1 MLNRSNL
8 RMLAVAL
15 ATSTTL
21 GACAGAGNLGN
32 VLGDVLGG
40 MGGGQQQA
48 GQVQGT
54 IIGVDTRAQAIGLQT
69 TNGQQVNLLYD
80 ANTQVIFENRNYPP
94 TALERGDRVTAR
106 VQQVSQGY
114 YTDVVQ
120 VTQSVSGSAGS
131 SGTSVTP
138 TGSVQQLEGTVQNVS
153 LADGSFTL
161 GLQGYGIVTVTLP
174 YNASRTEIE
183 RFQRLRRGQN
193 IRFYGVFI
201 NQTRIELRQFI

>member
-1 MLNRSNL
+1 MLNGRNF

-21 GACAGAGNLGN
+21 GACAGAGNLGS

-40 MGGGQQQA
+40 MGGQQQG

-54 IIGVDTRAQAIGLQT
+54 ILGVDTRAQAIGIQT

-80 ANTQVIFENRNYPP
+80 QNTQVVFENRNYPP

-106 VQQVSQGY
+106 IQQVQQGY
-114 YTDVVQ
+114 YTDMVQ
-120 VTQSVSGSAGS
+120 VTQSVSGSAGT
-131 SGTSVTP
+131 GVTP
-138 TGSVQQLEGTVQNVS
+138 TGSVQQLEGTVQSVS
-153 LADGSFTL
+153 LGEGSFTL

-183 RFQRLRRGQN
+183 RFQRLRRGDN

-201 NQTRIELRQFI
+201 NETRIELRQFI

>member
-1 MLNRSNL
+1 MAQGRKFRLV
-8 RMLAVAL
+8 AVAL
-15 ATSTTL
+15 ATSAML
-21 GACAGAGNLGN
+21 GGCAGAGNLGN

-40 MGGGQQQA
+40 MGGQQQS

-54 IIGVDTRAQAIGLQT
+54 VLGVDSRAQAIGIQT
-69 TNGQQVNLLYD
+69 SGGQQVNLLYD
-80 ANTQVIFENRNYPP
+80 QNTQVVYENRNYPP

-106 VQQVSQGY
+106 VQQVQQGY

-120 VTQSVSGSAGS
+120 VTQSVSSSAGS

-138 TGSVQQLEGTVQNVS
+138 TGSVQQLEGTVQTVS
-153 LADGSFTL
+153 LAEGAFTL

-174 YNASRTEIE
+174 YNANRTEIE
-183 RFQRLRRGQN
+183 RFQRLRRGDN

>member
-1 MLNRSNL
+1 MFNCNKI

-15 ATSTTL
+15 ATTTTL
-21 GACAGAGNLGN
+21 GACAGAGA
-32 VLGDVLGG
+32 LGDVLGG
-40 MGGGQQQA
+40 VLGGAGGQQQQS

-54 IIGVDTRAQAIGLQT
+54 ILGVDTRAQAIGVRLAD
-69 TNGQQVNLLYD
+69 GQSVNLRYD

-106 VQQVSQGY
+106 IQQMQQGY

-138 TGSVQQLEGTVQNVS
+138 SGSVQQLEGVVQNVS
-153 LADGSFTL
+153 LGEGSFTM

-183 RFQRLRRGQN
+183 RFQRLRRGDS